1 MSIKLQIVELHHAA
15 RIAKRRKKSIKKH
28 KKLFL
33 EKKERKDK
41 FISCIE

>member
-1 MSIKLQIVELHHAA
+1 MSIKLQIVELHHAT
-15 RIAKRRKKSIKKH
+15 RIAKRREKTQKA
-28 KKLFL
+28 FL